1 MAEIMTTDRLGG
13 SAARCPLNDEELDQ
27 GSDVLTKP
35 YALAGVKI
43 RPQGLLSPA
52 EPVRGQSARGR

>member
-1 MAEIMTTDRLGG
+1 MAEIM
-13 SAARCPLNDEELDQ
+13 NQ